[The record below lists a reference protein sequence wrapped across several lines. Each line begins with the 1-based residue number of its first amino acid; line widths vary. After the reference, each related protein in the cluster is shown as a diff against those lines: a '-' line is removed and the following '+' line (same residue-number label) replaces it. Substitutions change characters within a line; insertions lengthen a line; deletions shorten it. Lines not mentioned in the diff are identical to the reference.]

1 MSYEQY
7 PEEKEREKA
16 GLVGNVN
23 SSSSVTGNVNN
34 PPKFSDNNSSGVSGP
49 TLDDV
54 FDKKT
59 YYNPGKILSRLKKQ
73 LEKYEKMLAESEE
86 KTADYKLQLMNPELA
101 TDYPK
106 LMEIQNML
114 DAEEK
119 NQESILERML
129 ETELELGKM
138 QEDNN

>member
-1 MSYEQY
+1 
-7 PEEKEREKA
+7 
-16 GLVGNVN
+16 
-23 SSSSVTGNVNN
+23 
-34 PPKFSDNNSSGVSGP
+34 
-49 TLDDV
+49 
-54 FDKKT
+54 
-59 YYNPGKILSRLKKQ
+59 
-73 LEKYEKMLAESEE
+73 MLAESEE

-129 ETELELGKM
+129 ETELELDKM